1 MRKKF
6 LSAGLTLAVMALIRT
21 DVSPAL
27 WQVGLVTLMF
37 YFVNLAVIDAVIEEV
52 KRSRR
57 RKIKQIE
64 LQSIR
69 RWAKEDFGGR
79 YIEII
84 S

>member
-1 MRKKF
+1 MKKRIF
-6 LSAGLTLAVMALIRT
+6 SAGLTLAVMALIRT
-21 DVSPAL
+21 DANPAL

-69 RWAKEDFGGR
+69 RWAKEDFSGR

>member
-1 MRKKF
+1 MRKKI
-6 LSAGLTLAVMALIRT
+6 LSAGLTLAVMALIRA
-21 DVSPAL
+21 DANPAL
-27 WQVGLVTLMF
+27 WQAGLVTLMF

-79 YIEII
+79 YIEFI

>member
-1 MRKKF
+1 M
-6 LSAGLTLAVMALIRT
+6 
-21 DVSPAL
+21 
-27 WQVGLVTLMF
+27 MF

>member
-1 MRKKF
+1 MRKKI

-21 DVSPAL
+21 DASPVM

-37 YFVNLAVIDAVIEEV
+37 YFVNLAVIDAAIEEV

>member
-1 MRKKF
+1 MKKKIMAA
-6 LSAGLTLAVMALIRT
+6 SLTLAVMALIRT
-21 DVSPAL
+21 DVNPAL

-79 YIEII
+79 YIEFI

>member
-1 MRKKF
+1 M
-6 LSAGLTLAVMALIRT
+6 
-21 DVSPAL
+21 
-27 WQVGLVTLMF
+27 MF
-37 YFVNLAVIDAVIEEV
+37 YYVNLAVIDAVIEEV

-64 LQSIR
+64 LRSIR

-79 YIEII
+79 YIEFI